1 MMHSGVQ
8 DVTLKA
14 HPQPELS
21 QVGDF
26 LSVTLQV
33 SDKLCWSP
41 RVGTGR
47 ASDLGL
53 PLKDFGDS
61 SLVRGDPREIGKPGT
76 IDNRLS

>member
-8 DVTLKA
+8 EVTLNA

-33 SDKLCWSP
+33 SDKLCWSQELGP
-41 RVGTGR
+41 AERVSWVSLSMT
-47 ASDLGL
+47 LVTVL
-53 PLKDFGDS
+53 WFGVI
-61 SLVRGDPREIGKPGT
+61 LER
-76 IDNRLS
+76 